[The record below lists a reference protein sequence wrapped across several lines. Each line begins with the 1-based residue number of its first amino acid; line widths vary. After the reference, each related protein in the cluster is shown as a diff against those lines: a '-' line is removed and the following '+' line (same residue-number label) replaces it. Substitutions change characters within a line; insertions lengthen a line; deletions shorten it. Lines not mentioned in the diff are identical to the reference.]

1 MGELV
6 TMSARLDVAD
16 LDLSTSSGADELRAR
31 INDVA
36 RDICHRLDSFYPRGS
51 SEVPGH
57 EDTNK
62 NCVRDAVAAASK
74 SAEAAISATHK
85 Q

>member
-16 LDLSTSSGADELRAR
+16 LDLSTSSGAEELHAR

-36 RDICHRLDSFYPRGS
+36 QDICHRLDSFYPRGS
-51 SEVPGH
+51 SDVPGH
-57 EDTNK
+57 ENTNK
-62 NCVRDAVAAASK
+62 NCVRDAVAAANK
-74 SAEAAISATHK
+74 NADAAVAAAQK
-85 Q
+85 K